1 MITHE
6 FDQPQNSL
14 APAAKPSVF
23 DYLNYRDYLK
33 EAYSYKKLVNPRF
46 SENAFVLAA
55 GFGKNSRGYLGLV
68 IKGKRN
74 LTPKSII
81 GFSRALDL
89 SAQEALFFENMV
101 LFCQS
106 EDEKEKIYYFQ
117 RLKIASQGEDSKPM
131 ALVDSHLRFLNEW
144 HLVVLREM
152 VSLSDFKE
160 DLEWIYKR
168 LSGKISRSKI
178 TEGIDDLLNLGLIK
192 RDDSDKLVQC
202 EATLLFKDGKD
213 NFKNTTNLHKDFA
226 QRASQAMT
234 ELPYN
239 KRAAQLITLGI
250 PRSKFE
256 EIRKE
261 MQEMTQ
267 LLLKK
272 YGHESNSQEIVQ
284 IGIQLL
290 HVTE

>member
-1 MITHE
+1 MLTAE
-6 FDQPQNSL
+6 PQLARKAIL
-14 APAAKPSVF
+14 APKPSVF
-23 DYLNYRDYLK
+23 DYLDFRDYLK
-33 EAYSYKKLVNPRF
+33 DAYAFKKLTNPRF

-81 GFSRALDL
+81 GFARALDL

-101 LFCQS
+101 LFCQA
-106 EDEKEKIYYFQ
+106 EVEKEKIYYFE
-117 RLKIASQGEDSKPM
+117 RLKISAHGENSKPM

-152 VSLSDFKE
+152 VSLVDFKE
-160 DLEWIYKR
+160 DTDWIFKR
-168 LSGKISRSKI
+168 LSGKISKAKI
-178 TEGIDDLLNLGLIK
+178 NEGIQDLLNLELIK
-192 RDDSDKLVQC
+192 RDAQGKLIQSETTV
-202 EATLLFKDGKD
+202 LFKDGKD
-213 NFKNTTNLHKDFA
+213 NFKNTANLHKDFA
-226 QRASQAMT
+226 LRASNAMT
-234 ELPYN
+234 EVSYE
-239 KRAAQLITLGI
+239 KRAAQLITVGI

-256 EIRKE
+256 DLRRE

-272 YGHESNSQEIVQ
+272 YGHETQTQEIVQ

-290 HVTE
+290 QVTE